1 MVKQWKV
8 SLKDSAQIE
17 TKRDDKNEKKK
28 NRNTYVLQNR
38 ELRL

>member
-28 NRNTYVLQNR
+28 NRNTYVLQKKS
-38 ELRL
+38 